1 VDLLGV
7 PRFAPHDYLD
17 AATLEAISR
26 FRSAVGHSYADVF
39 ESCRSMKHYF
49 RPQSSAD
56 WSAISIYSP
65 VSGTIVR
72 IRAEFLGTQI
82 VIRSDAQPAF
92 RFVLFHVAKAAGVD
106 SGGAV
111 IAGQTLGHHVGNQTF
126 SDIAV
131 EVDTPGGLKLVS
143 WFEVMAD
150 PVFAGY
156 AARGIP
162 DRDAMVISKAERDAD
177 PLTCDGEAFTG
188 SGTLPSWV
196 TLP

>member
-1 VDLLGV
+1 
-7 PRFAPHDYLD
+7 
-17 AATLEAISR
+17 
-26 FRSAVGHSYADVF
+26 
-39 ESCRSMKHYF
+39 
-49 RPQSSAD
+49 
-56 WSAISIYSP
+56 
-65 VSGTIVR
+65 
-72 IRAEFLGTQI
+72 
-82 VIRSDAQPAF
+82 
-92 RFVLFHVAKAAGVD
+92 
-106 SGGAV
+106 V

-126 SDIAV
+126 SYIAV